1 MPRLRF
7 GLVETQIADVWVRS
21 EEDISHIMPT
31 QARDVQRIPS
41 HWCISSI
48 YLPCLFSPGPLQGF
62 NIKSI
67 MQDGF
72 KLNVWDIGG
81 QKAIRPY
88 WSNYFENTDALA
100 RRSVQCVAVPSCRG
114 SSSVGASVWIAPEE
128 LRTTP
133 SIKHK
138 LSASLNSFSTRKR
151 TSTVSLGWTEKC

>member
-31 QARDVQRIPS
+31 QARDVVQRIPS

-62 NIKSI
+62 NIKS

-88 WSNYFENTDALA
+88 WSNYFESSDALVYVIDSA
-100 RRSVQCVAVPSCRG
+100 ALRKTSLVVKEQVTEAAVSSRG
-114 SSSVGASVWIAPEE
+114 SDRRRLEE
-128 LRTTP
+128 SGQAVLRQ
-133 SIKHK
+133 
-138 LSASLNSFSTRKR
+138 AADCFFR
-151 TSTVSLGWTEKC
+151 